1 MTHRLYTYALIIL
14 VQVIAIS
21 SSMAQQA
28 DYNFGDNYVYSN
40 SVSTLLFTQ
49 TWGKQTGMN
58 FVNTSTG
65 VLMNNGAVWY
75 TGNFQND
82 GTVGYDAAISHY
94 PALSYFSGTAT
105 QTISGSGTTL
115 FHNVSFQGVSFSLQ
129 QDITIDSL
137 VDFDKG
143 IVVSSQTSP
152 QVPQNSVYMLENARC
167 LNASDASFVD
177 GFVYKT
183 GNTAFTFPI
192 GNGAYYRP
200 AAVSAPSAPTDRFSA
215 RYIYGDPSAG
225 GYSRTS
231 KAGGVGVV
239 SDKEYW
245 IINRDAGSSSPQVT
259 LTWDASKTSA
269 SVPTDLSKVQV
280 VRWSGSQWISE
291 GNVAATGTAT
301 QGTVTANVS
310 GYGVF
315 SLATL
320 ASKLKAVNDTLD
332 VLQGASVNASVA
344 LNDTVSAGP
353 NTWAVSVAP
362 LHGTVSMQPNGTFT
376 YSADLTY
383 VGKDSLTYVLTDA
396 SGNSSQAK
404 LFFNVLPLSG
414 YLLVNKHSSVP
425 TLQSDGTF
433 TWNYYITLTNMHTQ
447 LIDSIHVED
456 DLSKVFP
463 SPITF
468 AVTGITATGNL
479 QSNGLYDGV
488 TRTDLLA
495 DVSSLA
501 AQSRDSVT
509 ISLKVDPHEYV
520 GPVYNQAV
528 FDGTIGSLGYMGN
541 ILTDDETN
549 TQSTAA
555 RRPTVTHIPVIEV
568 LIPNGFSPNNDGIN
582 DAFVIVH
589 STNITVS
596 LEISTRWGTRVY
608 KNNDYQNDWE
618 GKGTGSLLGS
628 KLLDGTYY
636 YLVTTTNKTTKE
648 VKKYT
653 GFVTL
658 RR

>member
-1 MTHRLYTYALIIL
+1 
-14 VQVIAIS
+14 
-21 SSMAQQA
+21 MAQEG
-28 DYNFGDNYVYSN
+28 DCNFGSNYVYSN

-58 FVNTSTG
+58 FVNTSQG
-65 VLMNNGAVWY
+65 VLMNNGAIWY

-94 PALSYFSGTAT
+94 PGLSYFSGTTA
-105 QTISGSGTTL
+105 QTISGSGATL

-137 VDFDKG
+137 VDFDRG
-143 IVVSSQTSP
+143 VVISSQTSP
-152 QVPQNSVYMLENARC
+152 QIPQNSVYMLLNGKS

-183 GNTAFTFPI
+183 GNAAFTFPI
-192 GNGAYYRP
+192 GNGGYYRS
-200 AAVSAPSAPTDRFSA
+200 ASISAPTVPTDRFCA

-225 GYSRTS
+225 GYSRAS
-231 KAGGVGVV
+231 KAAGVGVV

-245 IINRDAGSSSPQVT
+245 IINRDASTTSSPQVT
-259 LTWDASKTSA
+259 LSWDVSKTSA
-269 SVPTDLSKVQV
+269 SMPTDLNKVQV
-280 VRWSGSQWISE
+280 VRWNGIQWINE
-291 GNVAATGTAT
+291 GNVGFTGAAM
-301 QGTVTANVS
+301 QGSVTANVS

-320 ASKLKAVNDTLD
+320 AARLVAVNDTIN

-344 LNDTVSAGP
+344 LNDTVSAGT
-353 NTWAVSVAP
+353 NTWMMSIAP
-362 LHGTVSMQPNGTFT
+362 LHGTVAMQKSGAFT
-376 YSADLTY
+376 YTADITY

-396 SGNSSQAK
+396 AANSSVAK
-404 LFFNVLPLSG
+404 VFFNVLPLSG
-414 YLLVNKHSSVP
+414 YLLVNKHSGVP
-425 TLQSDGTF
+425 VLQSDGTF

-468 AVTGITATGNL
+468 SVTGIKATGNL

-488 TRTDLLA
+488 VRTDLLA

-501 AQSRDSVT
+501 AQSKDSVT

-568 LIPNGFSPNNDGIN
+568 MIPNGFSPNNDGVN

-589 STNITVS
+589 ASNITVS

-618 GKGTGSLLGS
+618 GRGTGSLLGS
-628 KLLDGTYY
+628 NLLDGTYY

-648 VKKYT
+648 VKKYS

-658 RR
+658 KR